1 MKDYFKISLL
11 VIGFLFSF
19 MLLAEDDN
27 NQNLGAGLPL
37 KADNPENKNVKVKYK
52 ESSRIDFESLL
63 IEGERKKPEL
73 SVVTGNIGEKDNGL
87 LIMRADFKDMMA
99 NDFGEVVE

>member
-1 MKDYFKISLL
+1 MSMKHIMIFLIL
-11 VIGFLFSF
+11 VISPLV
-19 MLLAEDDN
+19 LAD
-27 NQNLGAGLPL
+27 
-37 KADNPENKNVKVKYK
+37 ENREGVKIKYK

-73 SVVTGNIGEKDNGL
+73 SVVTGNTGEKDSGL
-87 LIMRADFKDMMA
+87 MVFRKDFTDMMA

>member
-1 MKDYFKISLL
+1 MSMRHMIISIS
-11 VIGFLFSF
+11 VATFLFST
-19 MLLAEDDN
+19 LAFAANSEEIKE
-27 NQNLGAGLPL
+27 AT
-37 KADNPENKNVKVKYK
+37 KTTKVKYK
-52 ESSRIDFESLL
+52 ESGRIDFESLL

-87 LIMRADFKDMMA
+87 MIFRKDFGDMMA

>member
-1 MKDYFKISLL
+1 MSMMHMIIFSA
-11 VIGFLFSF
+11 FLFSNF
-19 MLLAEDDN
+19 AFAIDSDTSIEAKLEPA
-27 NQNLGAGLPL
+27 
-37 KADNPENKNVKVKYK
+37 KSIKVKYK
-52 ESSRIDFESLL
+52 EAGRIDFESLL

-87 LIMRADFKDMMA
+87 MVMRKDFGDMMA